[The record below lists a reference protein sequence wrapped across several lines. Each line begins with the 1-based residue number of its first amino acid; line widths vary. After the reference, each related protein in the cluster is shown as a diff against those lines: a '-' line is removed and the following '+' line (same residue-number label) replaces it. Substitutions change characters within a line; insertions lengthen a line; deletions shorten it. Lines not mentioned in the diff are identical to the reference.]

1 MGQKISRQ
9 SFSRDFKLKVMKEY
23 YETGMSKNF
32 LVKKYGIKSR
42 TSIMQWE
49 KEFPITEKALSLS
62 SEVIK
67 KVEDMRKKQSGEY
80 ASKEEELQARVKSLE
95 KALQYSELR
104 NEGLMELLKIG
115 KEEYGLDLLK
125 KAGAKQ

>member
-80 ASKEEELQARVKSLE
+80 ASKEE
-95 KALQYSELR
+95 
-104 NEGLMELLKIG
+104 
-115 KEEYGLDLLK
+115 D
-125 KAGAKQ
+125 